1 MGRPRTPRSTSW
13 FRGLVVVCGALVGAS
28 QRADSVT
35 LAPTADAT
43 LLEAAP
49 SNSLGGATFFNAGTT
64 QTYTRNH
71 ALLRFDPRE
80 KIPPGSTIVSV
91 RLTLEVERR
100 PRDGFASV
108 EMGLH
113 RMLKSWGEGETLPKL
128 PDTSPGLGG
137 AAGTGD
143 ATWTHRFHNTTNTWA
158 EPGGAIHVDYAAEPS
173 TATVLFSVE
182 DSPYEFP
189 TTSRLVG
196 DVQHWLD
203 HPLDNHGWMM
213 RPVDERPNFTAR
225 RMSSREG
232 NAPPVLF
239 VDFTPPPPP
248 LWMLIITRVSDRSA
262 TVRFRQAAGVPCR
275 VEGRDGLD
283 SGTWNVMGEFA
294 SGVEETERSVEVD
307 FDSEAT
313 YVRVA
318 ILPPAGFGGGL
329 PLPLGSR

>member
-1 MGRPRTPRSTSW
+1 MSW
-13 FRGLVVVCGALVGAS
+13 LRGLVVVCGALVGPS
-28 QRADSVT
+28 QQAESIT

-43 LLEAAP
+43 LFEAAP
-49 SNSLGGATFFNAGTT
+49 NNSLGGATFFNAGTT
-64 QTYTRNH
+64 QNYTRNH

-80 KIPPGSTIVSV
+80 KIPPGSTILSV
-91 RLTLEVERR
+91 RLTIEVERR

-113 RMLKSWGEGETLPKL
+113 RMLKSWGEGETVPKL

-158 EPGGAIHVDYAAEPS
+158 EPGGAIDVDYVAERS

-232 NAPPVLF
+232 TAPPVLF
-239 VDFTPPPPP
+239 IDFTPPPPP
-248 LWMLIITRVSDRSA
+248 PWMLTITRVSDHSA
-262 TVRFRQAAGVPCR
+262 VVRFRQAAGVPCR
-275 VEGRDGLD
+275 IEQRERLD
-283 SGTWNVMGEFA
+283 SGTWTAVGEFA
-294 SGVEETERSVEVD
+294 AGVDASDRTVEVR
-307 FDSEAT
+307 FDSDAT
-313 YVRVA
+313 YVRVV
-318 ILPPAGFGGGL
+318 ILPAPGFDGDVPPASEL
-329 PLPLGSR
+329 P